1 MIRGQNESG
10 TAPLSEEKVKAVG
23 KAGMVAA
30 ATKEKLF
37 AYHEEQEIQRLSPNI
52 INHQVFQF

>member
-1 MIRGQNESG
+1 MIRGQNESSV
-10 TAPLSEEKVKAVG
+10 APLSEEKVKAAG
-23 KAGMVAA
+23 KAGLVAA

-37 AYHEEQEIQRLSPNI
+37 AYHEELEIQRLTPNV

>member
-10 TAPLSEEKVKAVG
+10 VAPLLEEKVKATG
-23 KAGMVAA
+23 KAGLVAA

-37 AYHEEQEIQRLSPNI
+37 AYHEEREIQRLTHNI